1 MFARSFHL
9 FTGNLLVTFFCSF
22 NHSLLLSSHFLPSF
36 DIFWLSSFFF
46 VILSLLS
53 LHPTNLRS
61 TTNCL
66 ITQSFIIQSHRI
78 DSIRSHTPS
87 SLCLCF
93 ISAVFLLRHCYSSI
107 PLSPRSLIIYLSS
120 VIARLFILHYSVSL
134 HPPSVPPYLKQCCNY
149 ASSSHYRSVPLSII
163 CRSDPW
169 SRQRP
174 DASSFDPPTIP

>member
-1 MFARSFHL
+1 M
-9 FTGNLLVTFFCSF
+9 
-22 NHSLLLSSHFLPSF
+22 
-36 DIFWLSSFFF
+36 
-46 VILSLLS
+46 LS

-149 ASSSHYRSVPLSII
+149 ASSSHYRSVPLCPSSAALIPDPDSGLMPHPLILPLFLNSSAFHVIPSFVHSSIK
-163 CRSDPW
+163 CHP
-169 SRQRP
+169 P
-174 DASSFDPPTIP
+174 DSNRVSLVSGFQTFHFSP